1 MIKKLFLCIAGFLLC
16 LPLFSQET
24 ILLKG
29 KVIADTLNESAIN
42 IVNFT
47 QKTGTTNNASGEFEI
62 RVRLHDTLIFSSVQY
77 NMEEVLITPEVM
89 DRGFLQINLS
99 EKVNELEEVQISNIS
114 LTGNLG
120 QDLENMKVFNQAEIG
135 FPFSTRPA
143 PTLMQRKMSGATGS
157 SFEFL
162 LNTLNG
168 RIKMLKKAQEHMAFD
183 ALIDEGIEAV
193 PTEFFV
199 DDLRIP
205 KEEIINFVNFCAE
218 GVEYRE
224 ILTKGD
230 HLKLM
235 HFYTIKAPEYLDFLN
250 ISMTD

>member
-1 MIKKLFLCIAGFLLC
+1 MIKKLFLCIVGFLLC

-29 KVIADTLNESAIN
+29 KVIADSLNKSAIN

-47 QKTGTTNNASGEFEI
+47 RKTGTTNNASGEFKI
-62 RVRLHDTLIFSSVQY
+62 RVRIHDTLIFSSVQY
-77 NMEEVLITPEVM
+77 NIEEVPITRKVM
-89 DRGFLQINLS
+89 ERGFLQINLS

-157 SFEFL
+157 SLEFL

-168 RIKMLKKAQEHMAFD
+168 RIKMLKKAEELMKFD
-183 ALIDEGIEAV
+183 AKVDKGIEAV
-193 PTEFFV
+193 PIEFFI
-199 DDLRIP
+199 DNLQIP
-205 KEEIINFVNFCAE
+205 GK
-218 GVEYRE
+218 RSL
-224 ILTKGD
+224 IL
-230 HLKLM
+230 
-235 HFYTIKAPEYLDFLN
+235 
-250 ISMTD
+250 